1 MKLFLGYNLDFEVQ
15 KFFEILNEEI
25 IFIIIIF
32 IKNLRNR
39 TNYILNL
46 QLLFKKFRA
55 LINGYIKTQLKK
67 NFNYNCYQIGDLAQ
81 QKV

>member
-46 QLLFKKFRA
+46 
-55 LINGYIKTQLKK
+55 
-67 NFNYNCYQIGDLAQ
+67 
-81 QKV
+81 